1 LPAELHL
8 YAQGG
13 HGFGMR
19 KRNLPVDAWP
29 LAFEAWLQSRGL
41 TKPASGTAAGNPKP

>member
-1 LPAELHL
+1 VKAGKPAELHL

-19 KRNLPVDAWP
+19 KQSLPSDRWIQLFAD
-29 LAFEAWLQSRGL
+29 WLDVQGL
-41 TKPASGTAAGNPKP
+41 MKK